1 MYGHHCK
8 IMLLLLLL
16 LLLLLSLS
24 LTMAPPNGVEYH
36 VISLQ
41 ISLLYSVNFSASIFA
56 KWDPYTMKCR
66 VYALDPWMLMD
77 AT

>member
-1 MYGHHCK
+1 MYRHHCK
-8 IMLLLLLL
+8 IMLLLL
-16 LLLLLSLS
+16 LS

-36 VISLQ
+36 V

-66 VYALDPWMLMD
+66 VYALDPWILMD